1 MHLTEVSKMAKLNP
15 LRLARLENELTQWD
29 VAKQTGISQ
38 SLISLYEKEVLEPK
52 EEHRQALA
60 KLYGRE
66 MKDL

>member
-1 MHLTEVSKMAKLNP
+1 MAKLNP

-38 SLISLYEKEVLEPK
+38 TVISLYEREVLEPK

-60 KLYGRE
+60 KLYGKTAGE
-66 MKDL
+66 LWQ

>member
-1 MHLTEVSKMAKLNP
+1 MEETKMAKLNP

-38 SLISLYEKEVLEPK
+38 TVISLYEREVLEPK
-52 EEHRQALA
+52 EKHREALA

-66 MKDL
+66 MENLW